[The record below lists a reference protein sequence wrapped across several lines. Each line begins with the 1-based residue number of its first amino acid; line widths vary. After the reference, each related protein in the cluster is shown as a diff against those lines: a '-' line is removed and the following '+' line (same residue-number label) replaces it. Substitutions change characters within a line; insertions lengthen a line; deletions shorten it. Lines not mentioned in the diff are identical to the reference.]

1 MPRLPR
7 PSATRRPKGAE
18 ALAEAAELIAFWLEA
33 GPRLWF
39 AKDEGFDERFRN
51 RFLALHEAALRGEGG
66 EPAAD
71 ADTALARVLLL
82 DQFPRNAFRG
92 TPRMYASD
100 ALARAS
106 ADAALAAGHDL
117 QVARPL
123 QPFFYLPFSHSE
135 ALADQERAVTLCQ
148 RLGGGDLDSAR
159 WHRDIVQRF
168 GRFPH
173 RNVILGRD
181 SSEAELQYLRE
192 GGFQG

>member
-1 MPRLPR
+1 MPRLRRPSGPPR
-7 PSATRRPKGAE
+7 PNGAE
-18 ALAEAAELIAFWLEA
+18 ALAQAAELIAFWLAA

-39 AKDEGFDERFRN
+39 AKDEAFDERFRS
-51 RFLALHEAALRGEGG
+51 RFLDLHEAALLGEWG

-71 ADTALARVLLL
+71 AETALARVLLF

-100 ALARAS
+100 AQARDCAG
-106 ADAALAAGHDL
+106 AAIAAGFDL

-123 QPFFYLPFSHSE
+123 QAFFYLPFSHSE
-135 ALADQERAVTLCQ
+135 APADQDRAVALCQ
-148 RLGGGDLDSAR
+148 RLGGTELDSAL
-159 WHRDIVQRF
+159 WHRAIVQRF

-173 RNVILGRD
+173 RNAILGRA
-181 SSEAELQYLRE
+181 SSEAERQYLRE

>member
-39 AKDEGFDERFRN
+39 AKDDAFDERFRQ
-51 RFLALHEAALRGEGG
+51 RFITLHEAALNCERAGWAVEAEG
-66 EPAAD
+66 
-71 ADTALARVLLL
+71 ALALVLLF

-100 ALARAS
+100 PLARAS
-106 ADAALAAGHDL
+106 ADAALAAGFDL

-135 ALADQERAVTLCQ
+135 ALADQDRAVTLCR
-148 RLGGGDLDSAR
+148 RLGGADLKSAL

-173 RNVILGRD
+173 RNAILGRA
-181 SSEAELQYLRE
+181 SSEAEMQYLRE

>member
-1 MPRLPR
+1 M
-7 PSATRRPKGAE
+7 
-18 ALAEAAELIAFWLEA
+18 AEAAELIAFWLAA

-39 AKDEGFDERFRN
+39 AKDEAFDERFRK
-51 RFLALHEAALRGEGG
+51 RFLALHEAVLSGDWGD
-66 EPAAD
+66 PAAD
-71 ADTALARVLLL
+71 AETALARVLLL

-100 ALARAS
+100 TQARAS
-106 ADAALAAGHDL
+106 ADAALASGFDL

-135 ALADQERAVTLCQ
+135 VLADQDRAVALCQ
-148 RLGGGDLDSAR
+148 RLGGTELDSAL
-159 WHRDIVQRF
+159 WHRAIVQRF

-173 RNVILGRD
+173 RNAILGRA
-181 SSEAELQYLRE
+181 SSEAERQYLRE